1 MAYIIAHP
9 SSPPPVLMAEYP
21 ARCTRAEALR
31 ALHAA
36 NCERAAV
43 IAAGGFSSSILA
55 DYAFGL
61 MQEDKLRLE
70 VEAGE

>member
-9 SSPPPVLMAEYP
+9 SSPPPVLMVEYP
-21 ARCTRAEALR
+21 ARCTRAEALK

-43 IAAGGFSSSILA
+43 IAAGGFTPSLFK
-55 DYAFGL
+55 DHAFGL